1 MDGPFVKLYDSVLK
15 DGNLD
20 STEKLILSLYIS
32 DYERRGKGIRGG
44 LSIRDVSRAL
54 NYDYAH
60 LWLKVKKLL
69 NRKCLVRDGV
79 DGNRKAIKFNPE
91 YFSSTEGD
99 YCQSAIKNIASRQY
113 GLLPVGNKDYCQ
125 SAIKNIANR
134 QYKSVPPYIPLYLRE
149 RVDKKEKKESGC
161 GSGAPE
167 GAPVPPRRTK
177 TDTETDTATET
188 DPRGEF
194 GPSKRGRFEALL
206 MRYPSHYPPTKA
218 EAEECRELFY
228 SEVHTGKECDRCR
241 KWFMVSEKN
250 PETLR
255 EYLKEAPW
263 EEDTGRGQS

>member
-54 NYDYAH
+54 NRDYKH
-60 LWLKVKKLL
+60 TWEKVK
-69 NRKCLVRDGV
+69 RLVA
-79 DGNRKAIKFNPE
+79 KKYLAIANPGEKKKTVTFNPE
-91 YFSSTEGD
+91 SSRVEGD
-99 YCQSAIKNIASRQY
+99 YGGYAINNMAKAPYTISPNRHKEYGEDAIKNMART
-113 GLLPVGNKDYCQ
+113 P
-125 SAIKNIANR
+125 
-134 QYKSVPPYIPLYLRE
+134 YKSVPPYIPLSLRE

-228 SEVHTGKECDRCR
+228 SEVHTWKECDRCR